1 MQKPSR
7 RTACLHVLFVFA
19 TLLSSA
25 VLTGCGTV
33 HVTNL
38 REAQEDFSK
47 LASDENKITGR
58 AAFHTTT
65 AEIKDEG
72 GNKNFGSAF
81 SWRQAMELHRGYH
94 ELNQRLTKMRENA
107 TGALAND
114 KLYGVTATLEVL
126 SDWRA
131 TFFGHLAQSLPTDT
145 SNSDKGNPVDP
156 KKLTAVAARAERIR
170 HLADDENVKLFPRD
184 RFILKAMNPLIKY
197 DIAYLNTLISI
208 EAGEIDLDSGNTP
221 EEQLIGYMRD
231 MAEAEQQL
239 DQIFSNLNNHRN
251 LARYVVLARVVMLQ
265 SAYKLAIEEDNI
277 IVADC
282 DLKDHVPLLS
292 ERIDHIINEATRN
305 ETNHNAIVASVLK
318 TLYDREETTSILDE
332 IFPLLVGNED
342 C

>member
-1 MQKPSR
+1 MQTPSR
-7 RTACLHVLFVFA
+7 RTARLHVLFVFA
-19 TLLSSA
+19 ALLSSA

-58 AAFHTTT
+58 AAFYTTT

-72 GNKNFGSAF
+72 GNQNPGSAF
-81 SWRQAMELHRGYH
+81 SWRQAMKLHRGYH
-94 ELNQRLTKMRENA
+94 ELNQRLTTMRENA

-131 TFFGHLAQSLPTDT
+131 TFFGHLAQSLPKDT

-170 HLADDENVKLFPRD
+170 HLANDENVNLFPRD

-208 EAGEIDLDSGNTP
+208 QTGEIDLDTGSTP

-239 DQIFSNLNNHRN
+239 DQIFSNLNNHRQ
-251 LARYVVLARVVMLQ
+251 LARYVVLARVMMLQ
-265 SAYKLAIEEDNI
+265 SAYRLASMEKSI
-277 IVADC
+277 IIDRGH
-282 DLKDHVPLLS
+282 LKEHVPLLRD
-292 ERIDHIINEATRN
+292 RIGTIKNEATREGN
-305 ETNHNAIVASVLK
+305 QHNAIVRSVLL
-318 TLYDREETTSILDE
+318 TLYNIKNINETFTELFTQVYPGTDE
-332 IFPLLVGNED
+332 
-342 C
+342 

>member
-1 MQKPSR
+1 
-7 RTACLHVLFVFA
+7 
-19 TLLSSA
+19 
-25 VLTGCGTV
+25 
-33 HVTNL
+33 
-38 REAQEDFSK
+38 
-47 LASDENKITGR
+47 
-58 AAFHTTT
+58 
-65 AEIKDEG
+65 
-72 GNKNFGSAF
+72 
-81 SWRQAMELHRGYH
+81 MELHRGYH

-156 KKLTAVAARAERIR
+156 KKLTAVADRAERIR
-170 HLADDENVKLFPRD
+170 HLANDENVNLFPRD